1 MCIALM
7 GFAHSASAQWA
18 VIDPSNLVQNIQ
30 QVVKSSATASNLI
43 KSLNESVKIYEQGR
57 RYYDALKT
65 VSSVIRDARK
75 VVKTIEMVSEIT
87 NIYVTGFNKMVTDP
101 NFTPSELAAISTG
114 YAKLLDEGGALIGD
128 LKLIINSS
136 SGLSM
141 SDKERMDAVD
151 AIYQQMLEYRN
162 LTRYF
167 TNRNI
172 SVSYIRSR
180 EKHNTERILSL
191 YGSPSER
198 YW

>member
-1 MCIALM
+1 MCITLV
-7 GFAHSASAQWA
+7 GFAHPASAQWA
-18 VIDPSNLVQNIQ
+18 VVDPSNLVQNIQ
-30 QVVKSSATASNLI
+30 QVVKSSSTVSNLI
-43 KSLNESVKIYEQGR
+43 KNVNESVKIYEQGK
-57 RYYDALKT
+57 RYYDALKS

-87 NIYVTGFNKMVTDP
+87 NIYVTGFNKMVSDP
-101 NFTPSELAAISTG
+101 NFTPSELASISIG
-114 YAKLLDEGGALIGD
+114 YAKLLDESGALIGD
-128 LKLIINSS
+128 LKLIINST

-141 SDKERMDAVD
+141 TDKERMDVVD
-151 AIYQQMLEYRN
+151 AIYREMLEYRN

-180 EKHNTERILSL
+180 ERNNTDRILSL